1 MKIIL
6 SPAKKMHVD
15 TDNLAPVGLPGYLG
29 LTEEILAWLRGK
41 SKEELKKLWKMGRD
55 LKQPWQMIRLLH
67 LGHQPNPMTTQVLIS
82 TYPKAILTVI

>member
-1 MKIIL
+1 MILQLPEKISMIKL
-6 SPAKKMHVD
+6 LM
-15 TDNLAPVGLPGYLG
+15 
-29 LTEEILAWLRGK
+29 
-41 SKEELKKLWKMGRD
+41 EELKKLWKMGRD